1 MPRTDIDYSK
11 TIIYKIVCND
21 LNVKDVYV
29 GNTTDFTRR
38 KNEHKNRC
46 KDQKQNTVKYETIRK
61 NGGWNNW
68 LMIEIEKYPCLD
80 GNEARSRER
89 YWIEFIEKS
98 TMNMILPIRNEEEVK
113 LIRHEY
119 YEKNKEHLQEKNKKY
134 YIDNKDLI
142 LVQCKEY
149 KEINKEKLSN
159 QMKDYYEK
167 NKQQIL
173 LHCKECYN
181 SNKERIKIYQKENQE
196 KIKMRCS
203 AKETCIC
210 GAIISY
216 SSISTHKKTKKHMKY
231 LETQEI

>member
-1 MPRTDIDYSK
+1 MPRTNIDYSK

-21 LNVKDVYV
+21 LDVKDVYV
-29 GNTTDFTRR
+29 GSTTDFTRR

-46 KDQKQNTVKYETIRK
+46 KNEKQNTTKYEAIRK

-68 LMIEIEKYPCLD
+68 MMIGIEKYPCLD
-80 GNEARSRER
+80 GNEARARER
-89 YWIEFIEKS
+89 YWIEFIENDS
-98 TMNMILPIRNEEEVK
+98 LNMISPIRNEDELK
-113 LIRHEY
+113 LMRHEY

-142 LVQCKEY
+142 SVQKKEY
-149 KEINKEKLSN
+149 NEINKIKISKQTKE
-159 QMKDYYEK
+159 YYEK
-167 NKQQIL
+167 NKEQIL
-173 LHCKECYN
+173 LRCKECYDN
-181 SNKERIKIYQKENQE
+181 NKEKIKIYQKENQE
-196 KIKMRCS
+196 KIKIKCS

-216 SSISTHKKTKKHMKY
+216 SSRSTHKKTNKHIKY